1 MSNLHKARV
10 NWSSESVTFRI
21 RRWSLSSMW
30 HSSTFNHITNSWV
43 CGGVYY
49 LNCRVIASMSFQFGS
64 ADIIQFS
71 FVDIINSHHWCRQ
84 WLGAKQAP
92 SHYLNQWWLKS
103 LKHWCVARDQCVNTS
118 DPESRTFW
126 ENYFNTMTADA
137 LALPN
142 FHPHYKFMSLWGRA
156 PLRLHSYYGQVMH
169 SIKMGNKCIPI
180 IWVAQLYNHFS
191 TAKISIICYP

>member
-1 MSNLHKARV
+1 MSNLHKAGV

-30 HSSTFNHITNSWV
+30 HSFTFNHITNSWV

-103 LKHWCVARDQCVNTS
+103 LKHWCVARDQCYTLLILRVEHSGKITS
-118 DPESRTFW
+118 IPWQLMPWLCLIFIHITNSWVCEDGHLFDC
-126 ENYFNTMTADA
+126 TAITDKSCTA
-137 LALPN
+137 SKWVTSAFLSFELP
-142 FHPHYKFMSLWGRA
+142 
-156 PLRLHSYYGQVMH
+156 SY
-169 SIKMGNKCIPI
+169 I
-180 IWVAQLYNHFS
+180 IIFLQP
-191 TAKISIICYP
+191 KYP